1 MWDDNYD
8 ELLIVGVSIAVM
20 AISWMWYRRLSLF
33 GVASSEENTELVELT
48 PLEKGGLMKAR
59 SITTITFYEGDFT
72 TNSQFKGQI
81 LKIMQANPWLG
92 GRLVKTILPGK
103 KGKEVALKYSKT
115 FDTTTFPGYFQE
127 LYFSEDTINE
137 KSTANDI
144 IRVIGSRF
152 CESGKSC
159 TNKDELLFK
168 VTVVKIFNEKKAHPG
183 SEPKVIKSGL
193 LYSLSHVIAD
203 GFTFYRLYQ
212 MFDGKQP
219 VEPLIVQRDIHHMER
234 INIKRT
240 PIYQQLPSISIILV
254 TVFRMIFCSSRPK
267 CKIFKIQAEELN
279 KLKENCGEEL
289 QTISQKIVQSSSSST
304 EPAITKERVV
314 VSTNDVITSWFLR
327 KTKVSFGFLTINFR
341 IRFPELTKDHA
352 GNYEGFIV
360 FSPKDY
366 NDPLMI
372 RKALLNN
379 YSAPNTCMPQTYQ
392 ELFNFHPA
400 LVTNWSSFYS
410 HLEFTDAKHL
420 HHMPVLTMDRGF
432 NNYCVIFRPDQ
443 GHLSIAVATD
453 NKTML
458 ANIKEDFLGE
468 E

>member
-1 MWDDNYD
+1 MWDGNYD
-8 ELLIVGVSIAVM
+8 ERLIVVVSLSVLVL
-20 AISWMWYRRLSLF
+20 SWMWYKRLSL
-33 GVASSEENTELVELT
+33 SSVVSLDENSEMVELT

-72 TNSQFKGQI
+72 TNSHFKDQI
-81 LKIMQANPWLG
+81 LKIMEANPWLG
-92 GRLVKTILPGK
+92 GSLVKTSLPGK
-103 KGKEVALKYSKT
+103 KKKEVVLKYSKT
-115 FDTTTFPGYFQE
+115 FDTTTFSRYFHE
-127 LYFSEDTINE
+127 LYLSEDTFNE
-137 KSTANDI
+137 KSTVNDI
-144 IRVIGSRF
+144 LRVIGSRF

-168 VTVVKIFNEKKAHPG
+168 VTVVKIVSKETNDP
-183 SEPKVIKSGL
+183 EPKVVKTAL

-212 MFDGKQP
+212 MFDGRQP

-234 INIKRT
+234 INLKRA
-240 PIYQQLPSISIILV
+240 PIYQQLPSFSIILV
-254 TVFRMIFCSSRPK
+254 TVFRMIFCSSRPTSK
-267 CKIFKIQAEELN
+267 MFKINGEKLN
-279 KLKENCGEEL
+279 TLKEHYVEEL
-289 QTISQKIVQSSSSST
+289 QTISQKIAQSSPPST
-304 EPAITKERVV
+304 DPVITKERVV
-314 VSTNDVITSWFLR
+314 VSTNDVITSWFLK

-366 NDPLMI
+366 SDPLLI

-379 YSAPNTCMPQTYQ
+379 YSAPNTAMPQTYQ
-392 ELFNFHPA
+392 EVFHFHPA

-410 HLEFTDAKHL
+410 HLEFPHAKHL

-458 ANIKEDFLGE
+458 ANIKEDFLE
-468 E
+468 EEG